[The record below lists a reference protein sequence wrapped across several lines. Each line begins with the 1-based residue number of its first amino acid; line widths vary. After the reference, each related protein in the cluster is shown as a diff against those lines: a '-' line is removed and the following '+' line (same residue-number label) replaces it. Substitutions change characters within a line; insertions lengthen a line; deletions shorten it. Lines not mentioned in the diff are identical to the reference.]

1 MSNPD
6 WIELRG
12 GPVDGDHIPVVACC
26 QTPQMVIYQSGA
38 TPGYAGRMLDHPA
51 VYVRADGELGSH
63 RWKGGD
69 GVERSGATQVY
80 RFDRCVT
87 RSEAN
92 VIESRRWQEI
102 DAERADG
109 GGR

>member
-12 GPVDGDHIPVVACC
+12 GPVDGDHIPVVSHC

-38 TPGYAGRMLDHPA
+38 RPGYAGRMLDHPA
-51 VYVRADGELGSH
+51 VYVRVEGELGSH

-69 GVERSGATQVY
+69 GVERSGTTQVY

-92 VIESRRWQEI
+92 VIETRRWQEI

-109 GGR
+109 GGL